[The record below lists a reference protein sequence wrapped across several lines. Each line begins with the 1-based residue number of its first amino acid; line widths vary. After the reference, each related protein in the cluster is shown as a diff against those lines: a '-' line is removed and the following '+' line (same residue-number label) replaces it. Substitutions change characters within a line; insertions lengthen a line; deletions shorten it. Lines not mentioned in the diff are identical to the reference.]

1 MVRRVQSDS
10 YARGRDSRLHVRRN
24 VAGLLCANLAI
35 GSTNPPTRSFP
46 MAAAKKS
53 SRSKS
58 GRKRSRSGS
67 SGRKRGGAKKR
78 STKRSSGSARKSP
91 RRGAR
96 KSSAKR
102 KSSGRKSASRKKGG
116 ARKSSRSRSRR
127 KSQSPVARVKRVASG
142 VVHQAADLGERAV
155 DTVTEFVQDRF

>member
-1 MVRRVQSDS
+1 VITTRRCD
-10 YARGRDSRLHVRRN
+10 ACLHRIRTLT
-24 VAGLLCANLAI
+24 ALLCANLAI
-35 GSTNPPTRSFP
+35 RSTNPPTRSLP

-67 SGRKRGGAKKR
+67 SGRKRGGSKR
-78 STKRSSGSARKSP
+78 ATKRSSASARKSP
-91 RRGAR
+91 RRRSGR
-96 KSSAKR
+96 KSSARR
-102 KSSGRKSASRKKGG
+102 KSTGRKASTRKR
-116 ARKSSRSRSRR
+116 ARSRS
-127 KSQSPVARVKRVASG
+127 QATVARVKRVATG